1 MDRFPDVKIVQLRH
15 FVAVIEH
22 GGFKAAAKAVFRS
35 QPALSLSM
43 KELENALGAP
53 LFEKGSHATP
63 TPFGSMFYDEARKLV
78 EHYER
83 AIAAAV
89 DVARVRGGS
98 VRVAA
103 VPSIAHE
110 MLPRAIS
117 RFAARYPGIQLHVE
131 DGTATYIHDR
141 VGSGAID
148 FGIAG
153 KPEPEAE
160 LNFTPLI
167 ADVMCV
173 VVNARHALFKQR
185 RIEWSDLSGYRII
198 GNGTM
203 RALPAAVREAVAEQ
217 NEIFIANTTTL
228 LAAVEG
234 GVGLTVLPYLAR
246 QPYRD
251 SLRFIPLDAPR
262 IERTVGFVE
271 LAGRSLSP
279 AAEALRASF
288 VQNLEASR
296 FPELV
301 RRLHAD

>member
-1 MDRFPDVKIVQLRH
+1 MDHFPDVKIAQLRH
-15 FVAVIEH
+15 FVSVIEH

-35 QPALSLSM
+35 QPALSLSI
-43 KELENALGAP
+43 KELETALGAP

-63 TPFGSMFYDEARKLV
+63 TPFGSMFYGEAKKLV

-83 AIAAAV
+83 TIAASI

-110 MLPRAIS
+110 LLPRAIS
-117 RFAARYPGIQLHVE
+117 RFTARYPGIQLHVE
-131 DGTATYIHDR
+131 DGTAAYIHDR
-141 VGSGAID
+141 VRSGAID

-153 KPEPEAE
+153 EPDLEAE
-160 LNFTPLI
+160 LSFTPLI

-173 VVNARHALFKQR
+173 VVNAGHALFKQR
-185 RIEWSDLSGYRII
+185 HIEWRDLSGYRLI

-203 RALPAAVREAVAEQ
+203 RALPAAVREAAAEQ
-217 NEIFIANTTTL
+217 DELFIANTTTL

-234 GVGLTVLPYLAR
+234 GVGLTVLPYLAKQR
-246 QPYRD
+246 YRET
-251 SLRFIPLDAPR
+251 LRFIPLDAPR

-279 AAEALRASF
+279 AADALRASF
-288 VQNLEASR
+288 VEDLDASH
-296 FPELV
+296 FSALV
-301 RRLHAD
+301 RRLLPD